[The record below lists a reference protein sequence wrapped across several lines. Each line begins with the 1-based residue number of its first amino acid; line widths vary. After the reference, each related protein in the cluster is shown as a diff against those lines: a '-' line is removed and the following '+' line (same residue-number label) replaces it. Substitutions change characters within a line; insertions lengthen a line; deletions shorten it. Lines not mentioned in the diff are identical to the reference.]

1 MKLKAIGSG
10 NNRQFI
16 CIKDIDLI
24 DEINSLLPY
33 YSSFNSLINDAL
45 KCGIPEIARGKTDRT
60 ISIEDDEQG
69 LRIQEEKS
77 SEVDYRM
84 SEIVELLTE
93 IVLNTT
99 LIKSMLCGL
108 YNVKEEE
115 LKTDKILGDRF
126 KRGLYNNTPDCLYET
141 EINML
146 RQINGY
152 EGDDE

>member
-1 MKLKAIGSG
+1 MKLKEIGSG

-24 DEINSLLPY
+24 GEINSLLPY
-33 YSSFNSLINDAL
+33 YNSFNSLINDAL
-45 KCGIPEIARGKTDRT
+45 KYGIPEIVREKNNRT
-60 ISIEDDEQG
+60 IFIEEEGKGCRVQDE
-69 LRIQEEKS
+69 KP
-77 SEVDYRM
+77 SEVDYHM
-84 SEIVELLTE
+84 GEIVELLTE

-108 YNVKEEE
+108 YNVKEAE
-115 LKTDKILGDRF
+115 LKNDKILSDRF

-146 RQINGY
+146 RQINEY
-152 EGDDE
+152 ED